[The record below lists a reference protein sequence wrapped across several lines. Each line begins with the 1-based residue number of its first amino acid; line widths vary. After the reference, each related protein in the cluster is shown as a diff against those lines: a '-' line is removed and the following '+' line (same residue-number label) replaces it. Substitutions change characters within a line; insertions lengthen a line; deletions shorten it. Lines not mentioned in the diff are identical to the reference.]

1 MEVSAVLPDHLFS
14 CYPHIKHLLMRAVET
29 SNGRYSLN
37 DLLKEIYESDQQLWI
52 CYDGDPIEY
61 RSICTTKMQEY
72 PKCKLLGIVYASGDD
87 MESWRDPLLDVLE
100 RFALDNGCSG
110 LEMIG
115 RRGWERVLKSRRWNV
130 ESQIYRM
137 DLGVTHE

>member
-1 MEVSAVLPDHLFS
+1 MEVSAVLPNYLFS
-14 CYPHIKHLLMRAVET
+14 CYQNIKPLLLRAVDT

-37 DLLKEIYESDQQLWI
+37 DLVKEICEGGQQLWI
-52 CYDGDPIEY
+52 CYDSDPIEY
-61 RSICTTKMQEY
+61 HSICTTSIVEY
-72 PKCKLLGIVYASGDD
+72 PGCKLLRIVYASGHD
-87 MESWRDPLLDVLE
+87 MDSWRDPLLDVLE

-115 RRGWERVLKSRRWNV
+115 RKGWEKVLRGRRWSV

-137 DLGVTHE
+137 DLGEQR